1 MKRFLCFVSS
11 SFLLLLC
18 STSAIFAADGFGE
31 NTIGGE
37 GGTTVVVDNAE
48 DFKELVGIVDVPFI
62 VRVSNSIDLG
72 SVGGTVSIRS
82 NKTIQGV
89 DPNATITGQLGFKKG
104 SSNIIIE
111 RLNITNPG
119 LYGEGDG
126 ISLKED
132 VNDVFITKCTF
143 YDCKDG
149 CLDITRRSDRIT
161 VSWCRFYFTVPNSGQ
176 SRVSLVGSSDD
187 ATDDLGRLHITF
199 HHNFFDSLCWQRMPS
214 VRYGRA
220 HIYNNYYNCP
230 GNLYCIRSRI
240 QAECLIENNYF
251 DGVND
256 PYYIYVRNPAEITGK
271 IRASGNVFDNC
282 TGQNDDGDD
291 DVFIPPYSYT
301 LDNVLDVPIIV
312 RLGAGAGGVDFFGHW
327 LFGLYGDFDR
337 SGSVD
342 AADLSRFADY
352 WLGSEIA
359 DADYNQ
365 DGMVNGFEFAIF
377 ARNWLQ
383 TILY

>member
-1 MKRFLCFVSS
+1 MPAV
-11 SFLLLLC
+11 
-18 STSAIFAADGFGE
+18 FAADGFGI
-31 NTIGGE
+31 NTTGGE
-37 GGTTVVVDNAE
+37 GGSTAVVDNAV
-48 DFKELVGIVDVPFI
+48 DFKELVETPDVPHVI
-62 VRVSNSIDLG
+62 KVSGAIDLG

-82 NKTIQGV
+82 NKTIQGT
-89 DPNATITGQLGFKKG
+89 DPNVTITGQLGFKKG
-104 SSNIIIE
+104 SCNIIIE

-132 VNDVFITKCTF
+132 INDVFITKCTI

-161 VSWCRFYFTVPNSGQ
+161 VSWCRFYFTAAGSDQ
-176 SRVSLVGSSDD
+176 SRVSLIGSSDD

-199 HHNFFDSLCWQRMPS
+199 HHNFFSTLCWQRIPS
-214 VRYGRA
+214 VRYGRV

-251 DGVND
+251 DSVND
-256 PYYIYVRNPAEITGK
+256 PYYIYVHDPDEITGK
-271 IRASGNVFDNC
+271 IKASGNFFYNC
-282 TGQNDDGDD
+282 TGQIDEGDD
-291 DVFIPPYSYT
+291 DVFVPPYSYT
-301 LDNVLDVPIIV
+301 VDNVLDVPTIV
-312 RLGAGAGGVDFFGHW
+312 RLGAGADGVDFFPHW
-327 LFGLYGDFDR
+327 LFSLYGDFDR
-337 SGSVD
+337 NGKVD
-342 AADLSRFADY
+342 AGDLSQFADY
-352 WLGSEIA
+352 WLRSEIA

-365 DGMVNGFEFAIF
+365 DGIVNGYELATF

-383 TILY
+383 SITD

>member
-1 MKRFLCFVSS
+1 MKRLLYVVSYCILL
-11 SFLLLLC
+11 SFCL
-18 STSAIFAADGFGE
+18 TPAVFAADGFGI
-31 NTIGGE
+31 NTTGGE
-37 GGTTVVVDNAE
+37 SGTAVVVDNAS
-48 DFKELVGIVDVPFI
+48 DFKELVEIVDVPFI
-62 VRVSNSIDLG
+62 VKISSAIDLG
-72 SVGGTVSIRS
+72 SVGGTVRIQS
-82 NKTIQGV
+82 NKTIAGM
-89 DPNATITGQLGFKKG
+89 DPNVTITGQLGFKKG

-161 VSWCRFYFTVPNSGQ
+161 VSWCKFYFTAPNCNQ
-176 SRVSLVGSSDD
+176 SRVSLIGSSDD
-187 ATDDLGRLHITF
+187 ATDDLGKLHITF
-199 HHNFFDSLCWQRMPS
+199 HHNFFSSLCWQRIPS
-214 VRYGRA
+214 VRYGRV

-240 QAECLIENNYF
+240 QAECLVENNYF
-251 DGVND
+251 DSVNN
-256 PYYIYVRNPAEITGK
+256 PYYIYIHDPAEITGK

-282 TGQNDDGDD
+282 SGQIDDGDD
-291 DVFIPPYSYT
+291 DVFVPLYSYT
-301 LDNVLDVPIIV
+301 LDNVLDVPAVV
-312 RLGAGAGGVDFFGHW
+312 RLGAGADGVDFFPHW

-337 SGSVD
+337 NGSVD
-342 AADLSRFADY
+342 TADLSYFANY

-365 DGMVNGFEFAIF
+365 DGTVNGFEFAVF
-377 ARNWLQ
+377 AGNWLQ
-383 TILY
+383 TITY